1 MSQRRDRVV
10 VAVFGV
16 TLLALVARFVALGG
30 RPFHWSEGRVGYW
43 ALRFFETGAYD
54 YRPVA
59 GGPFVYVAARWA
71 FELAGVSDAVAR
83 APVAL
88 VGGLAPLVALS
99 FRGPFDDRET
109 VALAGLLAVQPLG
122 LYYSRFLRGDVPAA
136 VFGLAVLGG
145 VTRYRHHGDRRGLYV
160 AAGALAA
167 AVGASGFAFAYPI
180 VWLVAALF
188 AVDEARIRGVPGRA
202 RAALLGGDDRPAPHE
217 RLAPHATPLARAT
230 FVFLG
235 VWFFLFAP
243 RTPGL
248 APGLYDPTR
257 VFAVAGAAFEGAL
270 REFWSYRVVYR
281 LQPRTAGRHGLLE
294 YAFPLVETAVRVA
307 PATLVAGLVGFFS
320 ERYRADSRSL
330 VAFGGYA
337 TLWGVFVLAIAAP
350 EPHPW
355 VIVHLLPLAALPAA
369 VGVAR
374 GWSLLRRRTSGDTPA
389 RVALATAVVLAA
401 VAAGGAPVAGAYAA
415 PERGSPFAQYAQ
427 PADDP
432 GELLP
437 AVERAT
443 ENDTGLDVL
452 YVAPRFDT
460 REEYDRPP
468 ITGFDRIRWG
478 NRLPLQWYFERAD
491 AETGSAFNVSYVPR
505 DAGTV
510 PVVVTTPRY
519 AGAVR
524 NRLSGDYERREL
536 RLGLHS
542 RKVTVFVR
550 R

>member
-16 TLLALVARFVALGG
+16 TLLALAARVVALDG
-30 RPFHWSEGRVGYW
+30 RPFHWSEGRVGFW
-43 ALRFFETGAYD
+43 ALRFFETGAFD

-71 FELAGVSDAVAR
+71 FELGGVSDAVAR

-88 VGGLAPLVALS
+88 VGGLAPLVALL

-122 LYYSRFLRGDVPAA
+122 VYYSRFLRGDVPAA

-145 VTRYRHHGDRRGLYV
+145 ATRYRHHGDRRGLYL

-167 AVGASGFAFAYPI
+167 AVGASGFAFAYPV

-188 AVDEARIRGVPGRA
+188 TLDEARIRGVPERA
-202 RAALLGGDDRPAPHE
+202 RAAVFGDGDRPAPHE
-217 RLAPHATPLARAT
+217 RLAAHATPLARAT

-235 VWFFLFAP
+235 VWYVLFAP
-243 RTPGL
+243 RAPGL

-257 VFAVAGAAFEGAL
+257 VFTVAGAAFEGAL

-281 LQPRTAGRHGLLE
+281 LQPRTPGRHGLLE
-294 YAFPLVETAVRVA
+294 YAVPLVETAVRVA
-307 PATLVAGLVGFFS
+307 PATLAAGLVGFFS
-320 ERYRADSRSL
+320 ERYRADSRPL

-337 TLWGVFVLAIAAP
+337 TLWGVVVLSVAAP
-350 EPHPW
+350 RPHPW
-355 VIVHLLPLAALPAA
+355 VAVHLLPLAALPAA
-369 VGVAR
+369 VGLAR
-374 GWSLLRRRTSGDTPA
+374 GFAVLRRRTAGGDPA
-389 RVALATAVVLAA
+389 RVALAAAVVVAT
-401 VAAGGAPVAGAYAA
+401 VAAAGTPVAGAYAA
-415 PERGSPFAQYAQ
+415 PERGSAFTQYAQ
-427 PADDP
+427 PTDDP

-443 ENDTGLDVL
+443 ANDTGTDVL

-468 ITGFDRIRWG
+468 VAQIDRTRWG

-491 AETGSAFNVSYVPR
+491 AETDSAFNVSSLPP

-519 AGAVR
+519 AEAVR
-524 NRLSGDYERREL
+524 GELSGDYERRRL
-536 RLGLHS
+536 QLGLHS
-542 RKVTVFVR
+542 RNVTVFVR